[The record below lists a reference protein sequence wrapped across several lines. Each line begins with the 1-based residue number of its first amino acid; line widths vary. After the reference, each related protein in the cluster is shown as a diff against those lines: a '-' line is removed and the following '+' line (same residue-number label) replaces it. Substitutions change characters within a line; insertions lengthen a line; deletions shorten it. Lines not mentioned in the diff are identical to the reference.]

1 MLIFIYLLL
10 FMVLEWPEMF
20 VFRITDSEVFVFP
33 VNNFVHCGCF
43 GVFISI
49 LCITVLHSHELKTKI
64 SVKTYHIYLMISV

>member
-49 LCITVLHSHELKTKI
+49 LCITTFS
-64 SVKTYHIYLMISV
+64 

>member
-1 MLIFIYLLL
+1 
-10 FMVLEWPEMF
+10 MVLEWPEMF

-49 LCITVLHSHELKTKI
+49 LCITTFSWIKDKNQC
-64 SVKTYHIYLMISV
+64 